1 MGLDERMNEAGRRL
15 GEREAPHADSL
26 EKAAAHARALHEKV
40 RKALVQFHAAAS
52 RSGSPH
58 LTIALTE
65 PQLDAKHVRAFQF
78 DVSRG
83 RTRAIVTVKSRGDVT
98 LVGPFHAGK
107 PEKPCR
113 SLALDSDAKIDEALG
128 DFLEKFLEQATHP

>member
-26 EKAAAHARALHEKV
+26 EAAASHARALHVKV
-40 RKALVQFHAAAS
+40 QNALRRFHEAS
-52 RSGSPH
+52 RQSGAGH
-58 LTIALTE
+58 LIITVSE

-78 DVSRG
+78 EVSRG
-83 RTRAIVTVKSRGDVT
+83 RARAIVTVKTRGEVT
-98 LVGPFHAGK
+98 LVGPFRAGA

-113 SLALDSDAKIDEALG
+113 TLSLEAEAEIEDALG
-128 DFLEKFLEQATHP
+128 DLLENFLEEATRP

>member
-15 GEREAPHADSL
+15 GEREAPHADPL

-65 PQLDAKHVRAFQF
+65 PQLDAKHVRAFQ
-78 DVSRG
+78 S
-83 RTRAIVTVKSRGDVT
+83 TYPAA
-98 LVGPFHAGK
+98 GPA
-107 PEKPCR
+107 P
-113 SLALDSDAKIDEALG
+113 S
-128 DFLEKFLEQATHP
+128 

>member
-15 GEREAPHADSL
+15 GEREAPHADPL
-26 EKAAAHARALHEKV
+26 EKAAAHARALHAKV
-40 RKALVQFHAAAS
+40 RKALVQFHDAAS
-52 RSGSPH
+52 RSGAAH
-58 LTIALTE
+58 LRVALGE
-65 PQLDAKHVRAFQF
+65 PALDAKHVRAFQF

-83 RTRAIVTVKSRGDVT
+83 RTRAIVVVKSRGEVT

-113 SLALDSDAKIDEALG
+113 TLSLDSEGGIEEAIG
-128 DFLEKFLEQATHP
+128 DLLERFLEEATQP

>member
-26 EKAAAHARALHEKV
+26 EVAASHARALHEKV
-40 RKALVQFHAAAS
+40 QKALLRFHEAS
-52 RSGSPH
+52 RRSGAGH
-58 LTIALTE
+58 VTIAVSE

-78 DVSRG
+78 EVSRG
-83 RTRAIVTVKSRGDVT
+83 RARAIVTVKTRGEVT
-98 LVGPFHAGK
+98 LVGPFHVGK

-113 SLALDSDAKIDEALG
+113 TLALDAEEEIEDALG
-128 DFLEKFLEQATHP
+128 DVLENFLEEATRP